1 MQKWNRKFACKNTA
15 LKIEEEF
22 KRLRM
27 DRFDDF
33 GSSESD
39 DEEEESDEDESKDME
54 RSIRATA
61 TLNVPGEERD
71 RITKDKFMLGAETDS
86 DSDSEKEAKILEQA
100 EALDFG
106 TTPPRHTRRMKC
118 IAKSSRRDPKS
129 TSATQTTPIKD
140 KHKACHVYKREGR
153 KYSASFREESS
164 SYSEHHGRR
173 EPRRAPSIK
182 VDSPNKYRSIK
193 SVPAFLDKQ
202 ADVNFSFNSQG
213 IVSKSR
219 SFGDVSQDANCP
231 PSRLHFIKT
240 FQLLVKL
247 GDRHGRR
254 DSRKATNIS
263 NEGTDQVQNWQIQF
277 DQVLWLELQARHFAR
292 KIEEQDSFLLEER
305 KNVDGTLDEIRT
317 FHFPTKLKEF
327 DSRGP
332 TNMPHHMGEMSHE
345 HPKSPLSHHELSQ
358 ENQGGHLQP
367 SAARSSSTSPLP
379 FAPHDVNH
387 TCSTVA
393 DHFTGPIQRK
403 AMHIIIML
411 IKKVQ
416 DATSLYPTSKA
427 LAQVHPKYLEI
438 KFVRNFETL
447 NLWLNIC
454 KELYHKLQVI
464 ASLIDVDIE
473 DNKTWEDWFD
483 HGLGRNSFL
492 PFSFINCTAHLTSF
506 N

>member
-1 MQKWNRKFACKNTA
+1 M
-15 LKIEEEF
+15 E
-22 KRLRM
+22 
-27 DRFDDF
+27 RFDDLD
-33 GSSESD
+33 GSESD
-39 DEEEESDEDESKDME
+39 DEEEESDENESKE
-54 RSIRATA
+54 IYNPPTASRATA
-61 TLNVPGEERD
+61 TLNVPGEERAS
-71 RITKDKFMLGAETDS
+71 ISKDKFMLGAETDS
-86 DSDSEKEAKILEQA
+86 DDSDSEKEAQILEQA
-100 EALDFG
+100 EAIDFG

-118 IAKSSRRDPKS
+118 IAKSSRRDPKA
-129 TSATQTTPIKD
+129 TSATQTTPMKD
-140 KHKACHVYKREGR
+140 KHKACHVHKKESR

-164 SYSEHHGRR
+164 SRSEHHGRR

-202 ADVNFSFNSQG
+202 ADANFSLNSQG

-231 PSRLHFIKT
+231 ASRLHFVKT

-254 DSRKATNIS
+254 DSRKAINIS

-305 KNVDGTLDEIRT
+305 KNVDGTLDEICS
-317 FHFPTKLKEF
+317 FHFPSKLKEF

-332 TNMPHHMGEMSHE
+332 MNMPHNIGGMSQE
-345 HPKSPLSHHELSQ
+345 HPKSPLPHREPNQ
-358 ENQGGHLQP
+358 ENQDGHLQASTSRP
-367 SAARSSSTSPLP
+367 SSTSPLP

-387 TCSTVA
+387 SCSTVA

-411 IKKVQ
+411 MKKVQ

-427 LAQVHPKYLEI
+427 LAQLHPKYLEI

-483 HGLGRNSFL
+483 HGLGMQ
-492 PFSFINCTAHLTSF
+492 PFICYTCMTKGQVIAMYKSCTVMAL
-506 N
+506 